1 MSVERV
7 RDYLK
12 NFNLDSK
19 IMEFSVSSATVADA
33 ANAVGTEPAKIAKS
47 LSFLVENA
55 PIIIVCAGDT
65 KIDNSKFKQVFHVK
79 SKMIDFDNVEELTGH
94 RVGSVCPFAI
104 KENVKVYF
112 DESLKRFDV
121 LYPAA
126 GSSSSAVELTIQ
138 EFEKCAQNFQG
149 YIDVCKQII

>member
-1 MSVERV
+1 MGVKRV

-12 NFNLDSK
+12 NFNLDNK

-33 ANAVGTEPAKIAKS
+33 AKAVGTEPAKIAKS
-47 LSFLVENA
+47 LSFLVNNE

-94 RVGSVCPFAI
+94 RVGGVCPFAI
-104 KENVKVYF
+104 KEGVKVYF
-112 DESLKRFDV
+112 DESLKRFDIV
-121 LYPAA
+121 YPAA
-126 GSSSSAVELTIQ
+126 GSSSSAVGLTVQ